1 MIFVHYTYNVI
12 SWLGM
17 MTYERTGECRLVG
30 GRTTGDTVG
39 TSRAAAA
46 AVASALAAADAPRP
60 SSRRQPEGV
69 VT

>member
-1 MIFVHYTYNVI
+1 
-12 SWLGM
+12 M

>member
-1 MIFVHYTYNVI
+1 
-12 SWLGM
+12 M

-46 AVASALAAADAPRP
+46 AAAAASALAAADAPRP